1 MRCCRNHSLRSLSAK
16 RGVKHKRYRVPLI
29 RIFLIIVFIF
39 QAQAYACDNTV
50 VEPDCEE
57 KSEFT
62 WNPSNQHVT
71 SKLSRFYEIENLI
84 NSAYQEGN
92 YDKATTL
99 ITEYLELAATY
110 HGNWNYGNAVH
121 NSNQILGFIAL
132 DKNDVSG
139 AANYLVEAGKSTG
152 SPQLDSFGPNLELAN
167 ELLSQGERDAV
178 VSYLQGIR
186 KFWDGK
192 ESIIDDWVQKI
203 NAGEEIRLNQ
213 YQPGTFEMVV
223 YVLSVAW
230 PLVLVFGF
238 WFTIRSHLSN
248 NWSFPIVAVLSA
260 FGAMLLGGIILG
272 PLVMVLIE
280 VVSEDILGPLI
291 IGISVLVQVGTPFLA
306 IYLVARF
313 FKNRTVPNN
322 G

>member
-1 MRCCRNHSLRSLSAK
+1 M
-16 RGVKHKRYRVPLI
+16 PLI
-29 RIFLIIVFIF
+29 RILLIIIFIF
-39 QAQAYACDNTV
+39 QTQAYACDDNV
-50 VEPDCEE
+50 VEPDCQE

-71 SKLSRFYEIENLI
+71 SKLSRFYEIEYLI
-84 NSAYQEGN
+84 NSDYEEGN

-99 ITEYLELAATY
+99 ITEYLELASIY
-110 HGNWNYGNAVH
+110 QRNWNYGNAVH
-121 NSNQILGFIAL
+121 NSNLILGFIAL
-132 DKNDVSG
+132 DKNDVPT

-152 SPQLDSFGPNLELAN
+152 SPQLDSFGPNLDLAN
-167 ELLSQGERDAV
+167 ELLSQGERGAV

-186 KFWDGK
+186 KFWDGN
-192 ESIIDDWVQKI
+192 ESIIDDWIQKI
-203 NAGEEIRLNQ
+203 NAGEEVQLNK
-213 YQPGTFEMVV
+213 YQPGTFEIVA
-223 YVLSVAW
+223 YVLSIAW

-238 WFTIRSHLSN
+238 WFKIKPHLSN

-272 PLVMVLIE
+272 PLVMILIE
-280 VVSEDILGPLI
+280 VVSEDVLGPLI
-291 IGISVLVQVGTPFLA
+291 IGISLLIQVGAPFLA

-313 FKNRTVPNN
+313 FKNRAVPNN

>member
-1 MRCCRNHSLRSLSAK
+1 M
-16 RGVKHKRYRVPLI
+16 PLI
-29 RIFLIIVFIF
+29 IIFIF
-39 QAQAYACDNTV
+39 QTQAYACDDNV
-50 VEPDCEE
+50 VEPDCQE

-71 SKLSRFYEIENLI
+71 SKLSRFYEIEYLI
-84 NSAYQEGN
+84 NSDYEEGN

-99 ITEYLELAATY
+99 ITEYLELASIY
-110 HGNWNYGNAVH
+110 QRNWNYGNAVH
-121 NSNQILGFIAL
+121 NSNLILGFIAL
-132 DKNDVSG
+132 DKNDVPT

-152 SPQLDSFGPNLELAN
+152 SPQLDSFGPNLDLAN
-167 ELLSQGERDAV
+167 ELLSQGERGAV

-186 KFWDGK
+186 KFWDGN
-192 ESIIDDWVQKI
+192 ESIIDDWIQKI
-203 NAGEEIRLNQ
+203 NAGEEVQLNK
-213 YQPGTFEMVV
+213 YQPGTFEIVA
-223 YVLSVAW
+223 YVLSIAW

-238 WFTIRSHLSN
+238 WFKIKPHLSN

-272 PLVMVLIE
+272 PLVMILIE
-280 VVSEDILGPLI
+280 VVSEDVLGPLI
-291 IGISVLVQVGTPFLA
+291 IGISLLIQVGAPFLA

-313 FKNRTVPNN
+313 FKNRAVPNN